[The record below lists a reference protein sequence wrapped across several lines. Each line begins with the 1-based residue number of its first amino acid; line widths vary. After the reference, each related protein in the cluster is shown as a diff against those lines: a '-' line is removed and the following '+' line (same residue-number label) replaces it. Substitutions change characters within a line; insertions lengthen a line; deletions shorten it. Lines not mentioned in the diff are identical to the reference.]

1 MTAYARLVE
10 SDVRRNPSKALIE
23 QIRQR
28 YPTEKEIDRIL
39 TKKMMLRSGPGFIS
53 VSVDELASGVQ
64 KLIESNL
71 GYRVKLSNAKW
82 LPGGASKLQMM
93 FDLHWHGHDKS
104 AGDIIVT
111 PLVLRME
118 PPASVTESS
127 RRREFQIFK
136 AVAGIVPVPSTYWMD
151 PEGEF
156 LPHPAIVYGFA
167 RGVAKPS
174 KDANK
179 VSGLGQNYGP
189 ELRKKLAPQ
198 FVGLLARIHNIDVV
212 TLSGLED
219 FEFPVVG
226 SNAAVIK
233 QVNYCRRLW
242 EEDRLEE
249 EPVLEIAYQW
259 LIKNAPPIDHVS
271 LVHGDYRSG
280 NFLFD
285 EESGEITA
293 WLDWEGAV
301 LGDRHRDLTYAS
313 LYTFQHLDEDGKTPL
328 ASGMM
333 PTDELFKAYENA
345 SGLSVDP
352 ARIIYYGVF
361 NRYLAT
367 VLSLGASARAAYGS
381 KTHQDVLLNYVAG
394 IGYPILEDLR
404 EYFEKVI
411 A

>member
-1 MTAYARLVE
+1 MTAYERLVA
-10 SDVRRNPSKALIE
+10 SDIRKSPDKQLIE

-39 TKKMMLRSGPGFIS
+39 TKKMTLRSGSGFIS
-53 VSVDELASGVQ
+53 IPVGDLAAGVQ
-64 KLIESNL
+64 KLIEHNV
-71 GYRVKLSNAKW
+71 GYPVKLANTKW

-93 FDLHWHGHDKS
+93 FDLHWHGPGKTG
-104 AGDIIVT
+104 GDIIVT

-127 RRREFQIFK
+127 RRREFQVFQ
-136 AVAGIVPVPSTYWMD
+136 AVSSIVPVPTTYWMD
-151 PEGEF
+151 PEGDF

-198 FVGLLARIHNIDVV
+198 FVGLLAKIHNIDVS
-212 TLSGLED
+212 TLNGLED
-219 FEFPVVG
+219 FEFPVAG

-242 EEDRLEE
+242 EEDRIEE
-249 EPVLEIAYQW
+249 EPMLEIAYQW

-285 EESGEITA
+285 EASGEITA

-301 LGDRHRDLTYAS
+301 LGDRHRDLTYAT

-333 PTDELFKAYENA
+333 SEEEMFKAYERA

-352 ARIIYYGVF
+352 ARIVYYGVF

-367 VLSLGASARAAYGS
+367 VLSLGASARAAYGG

-394 IGYPILEDLR
+394 IGYPILADLR
-404 EYFEKVI
+404 EYFEKVVV
-411 A
+411 